1 VTEEFCPGGLLIV
14 HISDR
19 LIVDVDQK
27 QVKWRET
34 DATAVNIREYMTCIP
49 MWADITWSWDL
60 GVDLS
65 LATYSLATYLF
76 ESRRG
81 SSLATSPAR

>member
-1 VTEEFCPGGLLIV
+1 MTEEFCPGGLLIV

-34 DATAVNIREYMTCIP
+34 DATAVNIREYMT
-49 MWADITWSWDL
+49 
-60 GVDLS
+60 
-65 LATYSLATYLF
+65 
-76 ESRRG
+76 
-81 SSLATSPAR
+81 